1 VPWEDEK
8 FIYVAAS
15 RTPAE
20 TLAARVLAPPQ
31 TASGTVRL
39 KLCQAD
45 GTAAEKLV
53 TRREGATFKAARRAD
68 WGDAVE
74 IS

>member
-1 VPWEDEK
+1 
-8 FIYVAAS
+8 
-15 RTPAE
+15 
-20 TLAARVLAPPQ
+20 VLAPSQ

-53 TRREGATFKAARRAD
+53 TRREGAAYKAARRLD
-68 WGDAVE
+68 WGDGVGFRE
-74 IS
+74 G